1 MPVSVAPDSNWQT
14 TTPVPLTRRSFLD
27 VLAGTL
33 PVIKVPHFI
42 SGELSEKIVQQLQP
56 RFTPYL
62 HATGPPV
69 DKVGVAQFEFQAQ
82 SEEDMKSRRGD
93 EKQRY
98 LDEVKKVASL
108 HDDLSADVG
117 TNVWQKVID
126 TLATLVPEWDVE
138 VAREPSCGDHQYYSG
153 IFRKINHGTPPHC
166 DWCPYD
172 VPAEEGWILSKISCQ
187 AVFNLY
193 LTPAT
198 TGGRTTIYDVQW
210 TEDALR
216 YRDPESYGYS
226 RALVDGHAQCSFDVE
241 VGQLC
246 IFNSRNMHE
255 VAPVEDQNAPRIA
268 LASFMGLLPSE
279 VTGGKPR
286 LIFWS

>member
-1 MPVSVAPDSNWQT
+1 MTMVTTPDSNWET
-14 TTPVPLTRRSFLD
+14 TAPVPLTGESLRKL
-27 VLAGTL
+27 LAGKL
-33 PVIKVPHFI
+33 PLIKIPHFI
-42 SGELSEKIVQQLQP
+42 SEDLSASIVEQLET
-56 RFTPYL
+56 RFSPYL
-62 HATGPPV
+62 HATGPAV

-82 SEEDMKSRRGD
+82 SQEDMRSRQGN

-98 LDEVKKVASL
+98 FDEVKKMASI
-108 HDDLSADVG
+108 HDDLSAAVG
-117 TNVWQKVID
+117 TNVWRKIID
-126 TLATLVPEWDVE
+126 TLAALVPEWDVG
-138 VAREPSCGDHQYYSG
+138 VAVEPSCGNRQYYSG
-153 IFRKINHGTPPHC
+153 VFRKINNGTPPHC

-172 VPAEEGWILSKISCQ
+172 VPAEENWVISRITCQ

-193 LTPAT
+193 LTPV
-198 TGGRTTIYDVQW
+198 TGGSTTIHDVQW

-216 YRDPESYGYS
+216 YRDPESYGYA
-226 RALVDGHAQCSFDVE
+226 RALVDDRAHCRFDVE

-255 VAPVEDQNAPRIA
+255 VAPIENSNAPRIA